1 MLYILFVHLADYIYI
16 LPIFLLFVYIT
27 FDKYIVSLS
36 KFKLLQDECILAL
49 TKKYP
54 DFYFELL
61 PDIEFTGLEENL
73 NSF

>member
-1 MLYILFVHLADYIYI
+1 MDQCLYLLLIKILS
-16 LPIFLLFVYIT
+16 PC
-27 FDKYIVSLS
+27 LS
-36 KFKLLQDECILAL
+36 SKLLQDECILAL